1 MLDRILPNIEV
12 SIIHAYVRH
21 LLGFYP
27 TEAIRQRDADTFY
40 FVYDT
45 DDGIRL
51 FVFYSEKNGDGEYDG
66 IQTPVGYP
74 ILISKMLSHTDFA
87 GIQAGDSAEKVRAI
101 DPVMSVYEDMFFN
114 VYKWNS
120 IAAESYRKENNP
132 IATIHYLRDGLLKI
146 EYDIVDDNRLVVTN
160 LIFDPNY
167 DLTNLYGETYHYR
180 ILPQDLPER

>member
-1 MLDRILPNIEV
+1 MRP
-12 SIIHAYVRH
+12 YVRH

-27 TEAIRQRDADTFY
+27 TEVIRQRDADTFY

-74 ILISKMLSHTDFA
+74 ILISKMLSHADFA
-87 GIQAGDSAEKVRAI
+87 GIQAGGRAEKVRAI
-101 DPVMSVYEDMFFN
+101 DPAMSVYEDMFFN

-120 IAAESYRKENNP
+120 IASESKRKENDP
-132 IATIHYLRDGLLKI
+132 VATIHYLRDGLLKI
-146 EYDIVDDNRLVVTN
+146 EYDIVDDNRLVVID
-160 LIFDPNY
+160 LIFEPNCN
-167 DLTNLYGETYHYR
+167 LTHLFGETYYYR
-180 ILPQDLPER
+180 ILPQDLPDA

>member
-1 MLDRILPNIEV
+1 M
-12 SIIHAYVRH
+12 
-21 LLGFYP
+21 GF
-27 TEAIRQRDADTFY
+27 
-40 FVYDT
+40 
-45 DDGIRL
+45 
-51 FVFYSEKNGDGEYDG
+51 
-66 IQTPVGYP
+66 P
-74 ILISKMLSHTDFA
+74 ILISKMLSHADFA
-87 GIQAGDSAEKVRAI
+87 GIQAGDRAEKVRAI

-114 VYKWNS
+114 VYQWNS

>member
-1 MLDRILPNIEV
+1 M
-12 SIIHAYVRH
+12 A
-21 LLGFYP
+21 FYP
-27 TEAIRQRDADTFY
+27 TEAIRQRDADTFH

-101 DPVMSVYEDMFFN
+101 DPVMSVYEDIFFN
-114 VYKWNS
+114 VYQWNS
-120 IAAESYRKENNP
+120 IASESKRKENDL
-132 IATIHYLRDGLLKI
+132 ATTIHSLRDGLLKI
-146 EYDIVDDNRLVVTN
+146 EYDIVDDNRLVVTD
-160 LIFDPNY
+160 LIFEPNY
-167 DLTNLYGETYHYR
+167 DLTNLFGETYHYR